1 MSGNMRERCSRAST
15 ADHSKQ
21 LNYKLLLLVLSLFFF
36 SIDFIP
42 LLTCGA
48 HIESQIN
55 FNLYLGGGRKPEYL

>member
-15 ADHSKQ
+15 ADHLKQ
-21 LNYKLLLLVLSLFFF
+21 LNYKLPLLVLSLFF

-55 FNLYLGGGRKPEYL
+55 FNLYLGGGRKLEYL